1 MFIIW
6 VIIVPVVVVIPVSFS
21 VGGILME
28 YGQVAVLEIK
38 DRLYDYMMNW
48 GIVMNWDL
56 MVCAVMIKDLV
67 VNWCFMV
74 CR

>member
-6 VIIVPVVVVIPVSFS
+6 VIIVPVVVMIPVSFP
-21 VGGILME
+21 VGRIFME
-28 YGQVAVLEIK
+28 YGQVAVLKIK

-48 GIVMNWDL
+48 GFVMNWDL
-56 MVCAVMIKDLV
+56 VVCAVMIKDLV
-67 VNWCFMV
+67 VNRCFMV